1 MMKKRLLM
9 ILLLTLC
16 VSMLASCADL
26 VRPMNEKNAIQ
37 KLDAL
42 QEKYESEKYTVIR
55 ADQAEVAAFA
65 ESLVSG
71 EGLVLKGTVAGLL
84 EYACTDSD
92 TGKMAMGMVIAV
104 TDKADAKVIA
114 KLYEEQGEDAGDVTV
129 TVTVEGRLVIVHRS

>member
-1 MMKKRLLM
+1 MKKRLFM

-16 VSMLASCADL
+16 VSMLASCGDL

-65 ESLVSG
+65 ETLASG
-71 EGLVLKGTVAGLL
+71 EGLVLKGAVVGLL
-84 EYACTDSD
+84 DYTCTDPD

-104 TDKADAKVIA
+104 TDKADAKAIA
-114 KLYEEQGEDAGDVTV
+114 KLYEEQREDAGDVTV
-129 TVTVEGRLVIVHRS
+129 QVTVQGRLVIVHRS